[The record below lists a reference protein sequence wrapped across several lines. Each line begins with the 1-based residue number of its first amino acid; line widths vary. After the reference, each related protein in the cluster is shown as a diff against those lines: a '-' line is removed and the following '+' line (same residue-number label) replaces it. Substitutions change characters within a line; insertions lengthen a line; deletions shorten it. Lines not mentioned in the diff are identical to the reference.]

1 MELRHLRYFVAVA
14 EARTFTLAAARLG
27 IQQPPL
33 SQQIRMLENELG
45 FALFKRVPK
54 GVELTAGGRVFLDEA
69 AAILAGVKRAGQRAG
84 SAAHGKM
91 GKLSLGFTSSAITH
105 SLAPRLIHGFRL
117 AYPDV
122 ELEFQEGSAAK
133 LIQSVADGTLDIG
146 TVRKPVSRPDGIGF
160 RVLLNEPMLLVL
172 PATHR
177 LVNAASKGKKPRTGV
192 LSLRELKAESFILT
206 RRPGAPG
213 MYADLIAACH
223 RAGFTPKIAAEVENM
238 LTNVA
243 LVAAGIGVSAVP
255 ESMRGIHTDD
265 VVYFRP
271 KETEQ
276 LVAPLTLVH
285 LAPIPNPAAARFL
298 SFVDGFDLPGGRPA
312 A

>member
-33 SQQIRMLENELG
+33 SQQIRMLEKELG

-69 AAILAGVKRAGQRAG
+69 TAILASVKRAGQRAS

-105 SLAPRLIHGFRL
+105 SLAPRLIRGFRL

-133 LIQSVADGTLDIG
+133 LIQSVADGSVDIG
-146 TVRKPVSRPDGIGF
+146 TVRKPVSRPDGVGF
-160 RVLLNEPMLLVL
+160 RVLLNEPMMLVL

-177 LVNAASKGKKPRTGV
+177 LARAAGKGKKGQTGL
-192 LSLRELKAESFILT
+192 LSLRDLKGEAFILT

-213 MYADLIAACH
+213 MYADLISACH

-255 ESMRGIHTDD
+255 ESMRDIHAGD
-265 VVYFRP
+265 VAYFRP
-271 KETEQ
+271 KEAAQ
-276 LVAPLTLVH
+276 LVAPLTLVY
-285 LAPIPNPAAARFL
+285 LTSTTNPAASRFL
-298 SFVDGFDLPGGRPA
+298 SFVDGFDLSGDRVTA
-312 A
+312 